1 MSLHYTKKRS
11 FPLMISSVNVTRS
24 AGTCEFVQ
32 ITQEI
37 FKGKLRF
44 FSAVLFGSISA
55 ALTTTKQIFASL
67 LAAEYM
73 IKPILYW

>member
-11 FPLMISSVNVTRS
+11 FPLMISSVNVT
-24 AGTCEFVQ
+24 GTCEFVQ
-32 ITQEI
+32 ITEEI
-37 FKGKLRF
+37 FNGKLRF